1 MSKYKHG
8 KQTTPINFEDFKRI
22 MDEGKFVRPSHKTFL
37 AFLYWTGVRQSEA
50 LERIKEDFKKEDGF
64 LIIYCPA
71 KKQGKR
77 EFLKI
82 PLDLPYVNLIVEQ
95 VEKTRKTRKNPT
107 RRVWNIDASTA
118 WRIVKRVMPNHYPH
132 FFRLNR
138 AVNFLNDPTTTTP
151 EMLAWFGWR
160 NIATINKYLGFSERH
175 LDKQA
180 SRLRKEV
187 EHS

>member
-8 KQTTPINFEDFKRI
+8 KQTTPIDFEDFKKI
-22 MDEGKFVRPSHKTFL
+22 MDEGKFVRPSHRSLL

-50 LERIKEDFKKEDGF
+50 LER
-64 LIIYCPA
+64 
-71 KKQGKR
+71 
-77 EFLKI
+77 
-82 PLDLPYVNLIVEQ
+82 
-95 VEKTRKTRKNPT
+95 
-107 RRVWNIDASTA
+107 
-118 WRIVKRVMPNHYPH
+118 VMPHHYPH

-160 NIATINKYLGFSERH
+160 NIATINRYLGYSKRH

-180 SRLRKEV
+180 QRLRKELQG
-187 EHS
+187 

>member
-1 MSKYKHG
+1 MGKYKYG
-8 KQTTPINFEDFKRI
+8 KQTTPINFEDFQKI
-22 MDEGKFVRPSHKTFL
+22 MNTKKFVKPSHRSFL

-50 LERIKEDFKKEDGF
+50 LNRIKEDFKKQDDCLVIF
-64 LIIYCPA
+64 CPA
-71 KKQGKR
+71 KKTWKR

-82 PLDLPYVNLIVEQ
+82 ALDLPYVDLIVEQ
-95 VEKTRKTRKNPT
+95 IERTRKSKKNPM
-107 RRVWNIDASTA
+107 RKVWKMDPSTA
-118 WRIVKRVMPNHYPH
+118 WRVVKRVMPKHYPH

-160 NIATINKYLGFSERH
+160 NIATINKYLGFSVRH

-180 SRLRKEV
+180 QRLKNEL
-187 EHS
+187 EG